1 MDCSEREKR
10 FVKVY
15 ETYFSEVYRYVFV
28 RTGLVSSAA
37 EDIAQ
42 EIFLDVF
49 RGFDRFKGL
58 CSEKTWVMR
67 IARNKVY
74 DYYRR
79 KTRKC
84 FEIIGLDDE
93 SALQIPD
100 VREDVQ
106 TLIESV
112 ADRNTVVACLKSLP
126 EHYKMALLLKYAD
139 GRSIKEIAAITDKTC
154 KSIDNTLQRA
164 KQAFI
169 KQYALYGA
177 EDKI

>member
-1 MDCSEREKR
+1 MNYSEREQR

-15 ETYFSEVYRYVFV
+15 ETYFSEVYRYVLI
-28 RTGLVSSAA
+28 RTGLVPVVA
-37 EDIAQ
+37 EDITQ

-74 DYYRR
+74 DFYRS

-84 FEIIGLDDE
+84 FETVGLDNE
-93 SALQIPD
+93 TALQIPD
-100 VREDVQ
+100 EGQDVQ
-106 TLIESV
+106 ILIES
-112 ADRNTVVACLKSLP
+112 AAGQKTVFICLQSLP

-139 GRSIKEIAAITDKTC
+139 GMSVKEIAAITDKTC

-164 KQAFI
+164 KLAFI
-169 KQYALYGA
+169 KQYALLEA